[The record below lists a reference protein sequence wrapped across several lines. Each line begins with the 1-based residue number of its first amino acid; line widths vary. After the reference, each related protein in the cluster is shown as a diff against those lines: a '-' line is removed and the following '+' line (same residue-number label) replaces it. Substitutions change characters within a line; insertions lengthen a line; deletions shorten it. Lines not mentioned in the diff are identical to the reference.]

1 MKFASKFYQ
10 INYFRKLKLKKNHN
24 GRKGGISPLQDKRV
38 ATKIIYNNL
47 LIIDVFKKATTENP

>member
-1 MKFASKFYQ
+1 MKFESKFYQ
-10 INYFRKLKLKKNHN
+10 INYFRKLKFKKNHN

-47 LIIDVFKKATTENP
+47 LIIDVFKKATTKNP